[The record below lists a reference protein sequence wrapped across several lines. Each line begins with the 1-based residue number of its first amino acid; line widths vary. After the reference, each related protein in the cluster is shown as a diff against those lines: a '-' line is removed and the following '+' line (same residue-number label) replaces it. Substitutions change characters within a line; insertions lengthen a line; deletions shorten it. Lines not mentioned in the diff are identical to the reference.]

1 MTLEEKYHQLY
12 DRLLEEVA
20 ALHKANQQRI
30 RTGMRALVIVTVGLL
45 LLMFLAEG
53 NRVFTLIL
61 WILSMFALSA
71 YLIGVEYMDYELQKK
86 LRDITQEEQ
95 ETLGQLIAL
104 PQLSHTA
111 RLPQLLKWKGEEQA
125 EEEAQGVQPTPA
137 ESDHRAV
144 TLPMPEDGA
153 RPVVVDNPAAIPLDM
168 DAILKS
174 DPQKM
179 AADLSRLAQ
188 VLQALSAD
196 LETRAA
202 QEPSRKEVEE

>member
-104 PQLSHTA
+104 PQLSRTA

-153 RPVVVDNPAAIPLDM
+153 RPVVDTPAAIPLDM

-188 VLQALSAD
+188 ALQALSAD

>member
-104 PQLSHTA
+104 PQLSRTA

-137 ESDHRAV
+137 ESDHRAI

-153 RPVVVDNPAAIPLDM
+153 RPVVDTPAAIPLDM

-188 VLQALSAD
+188 ALQALSAD

>member
-1 MTLEEKYHQLY
+1 
-12 DRLLEEVA
+12 
-20 ALHKANQQRI
+20 
-30 RTGMRALVIVTVGLL
+30 
-45 LLMFLAEG
+45 
-53 NRVFTLIL
+53 
-61 WILSMFALSA
+61 
-71 YLIGVEYMDYELQKK
+71 
-86 LRDITQEEQ
+86 
-95 ETLGQLIAL
+95 
-104 PQLSHTA
+104 
-111 RLPQLLKWKGEEQA
+111 
-125 EEEAQGVQPTPA
+125 
-137 ESDHRAV
+137 
-144 TLPMPEDGA
+144 MPEDGA

>member
-104 PQLSHTA
+104 PQL
-111 RLPQLLKWKGEEQA
+111 LKWKGEEQA

-137 ESDHRAV
+137 ESDDRAV

-153 RPVVVDNPAAIPLDM
+153 RPVVDTPAAIPLDM

-188 VLQALSAD
+188 ALQALSAD

>member
-104 PQLSHTA
+104 PQLSRTA

-125 EEEAQGVQPTPA
+125 DEEAQGVQPTPA
-137 ESDHRAV
+137 ESDDRAV

-153 RPVVVDNPAAIPLDM
+153 RPVVDTPAAIPLDM

-188 VLQALSAD
+188 ALQALSAD